1 LFSLYQDASNY
12 WLVLYGTG
20 ADIEKVYAVQNATTA
35 TNTPTS
41 AALSVGWHHA
51 CWTWNSGGHIL
62 YVDGV
67 ATGAAVALKAFPT
80 VTSMGI
86 GENTGGTSQA
96 NSLICDL
103 CILDRALSADEVYA
117 LYTSNAPAGFQ
128 MTPNELML
136 TGAGLGKVKG
146 NALGLFGYDA
156 SGNEAFALATGAVA
170 WGTLYAAGLAAGD
183 LVLGD
188 PDVGGHLYYDASA
201 GTLNFRNTAGAAQ
214 VTVDV
219 SGWLTAGAGAV
230 VLNADGARVMVGSDY
245 AASGG
250 YVFGNIS
257 AYPLYTV
264 LGGMYAKKTLGSV
277 EIKTEVPNPSGFD
290 AKVHSLATTGTGKEA
305 DVIATATSLNDYTT
319 IRAYAKNTVESYGE
333 VSGYHLLTG
342 DMNDGHAG
350 GLVLVPL
357 YTGDAPTR
365 TLYRHNYLKLDST
378 NIVSM
383 VNAILGNACVFEF
396 DAAIGTHPATDAG
409 STKASPGTV
418 SGWMKMNVNGTIY
431 YSPLYTSKT
440 S

>member
-1 LFSLYQDASNY
+1 MYVHSNNA
-12 WLVLYGTG
+12 LYGYWGTSG
-20 ADIEKVYAVQNATTA
+20 VAGGTVIANQWNYGVVTFDGVTLNIYLNGILAGTA
-35 TNTPTS
+35 TPTGFS
-41 AALSVGWHHA
+41 GMPASILVGQAAADTQSVNG
-51 CWTWNSGGHIL
+51 
-62 YVDGV
+62 
-67 ATGAAVALKAFPT
+67 
-80 VTSMGI
+80 
-86 GENTGGTSQA
+86 
-96 NSLICDL
+96 LIADL

-128 MTPNELML
+128 TTPNELRL
-136 TGAGLGKVKG
+136 AGT
-146 NALGLFGYDA
+146 NAGQVWGHAGGLFGESA
-156 SGNEAFALATGAVA
+156 SGEAAFGLFTGAPA
-170 WGTLYAAGLAAGD
+170 ANWGGFTAANIGAGD
-183 LVLGD
+183 VILG
-188 PDVGGHLYYDASA
+188 HNKA
-201 GTLNFRNTAGAAQ
+201 GSSSIWWDKSTGKFGFYGNANATAQ
-214 VTVDV
+214 VEIDTV
-219 SGWLTAGAGAV
+219 GWLTAGAGAV
-230 VLNADGARVMVGSDY
+230 VLNAEGARVMVGSDY

-290 AKVHSLATTGTGKEA
+290 SKVHSLATTGTGKEA